1 MSMDI
6 SHPGVF
12 LFLDTMQGSEIA
24 GLARKVEGLGYST
37 MWIVE
42 AAGRNS
48 LSLAAWL
55 LAKTDSL
62 YVGTGVASIWAR
74 AASTMAAS
82 ARAAAELSGGRFIL
96 GIGTNNPAG
105 AAMRGL
111 AYGKPVTYMREYLA
125 TMKA

>member
-12 LFLDTMQGSEIA
+12 LFLDTMQASEIA
-24 GLARKVEGLGYST
+24 GLAREVEGLGYST

-55 LAKTDSL
+55 RLRPTPF
-62 YVGTGVASIWAR
+62 T
-74 AASTMAAS
+74 
-82 ARAAAELSGGRFIL
+82 SG
-96 GIGTNNPAG
+96 PA
-105 AAMRGL
+105 
-111 AYGKPVTYMREYLA
+111 
-125 TMKA
+125 